1 MAGGRLQPRKTIT
14 HRMHYTEMKKAYDMA
29 SSRDK
34 NMLGVVFDWT
44 DVTG

>member
-1 MAGGRLQPRKTIT
+1 MADGRLRPSRTIT
-14 HRMHYTEMKKAYDMA
+14 HRMHHTEMKKAYDMA

-44 DVTG
+44 DLTG